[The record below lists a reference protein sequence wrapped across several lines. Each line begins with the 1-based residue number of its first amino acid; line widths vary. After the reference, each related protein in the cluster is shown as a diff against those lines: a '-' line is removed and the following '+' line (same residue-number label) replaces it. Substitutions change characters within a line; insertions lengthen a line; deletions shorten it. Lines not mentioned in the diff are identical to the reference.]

1 MPTTLLIDLDDT
13 LLETNLDTFTPAY
26 FQALANHVCGH
37 VPADKFLRSLVGG
50 VNQMNEND
58 DPRRS
63 LQDVFDSSFYP
74 SLGIP
79 KPELTDVIEDFYDRV
94 FPALSI
100 YTKQK
105 PDAVEFVNWAMA
117 QGFQVAV
124 ATDPLFPYKA
134 THQRIRWGGFE
145 PEQFELISTMEHF
158 HFTKERPAY
167 YAEMLGRL
175 GWSDGSVLMIGNS
188 MARDIV
194 PASQLGLRTFLL
206 EGEAGSS
213 PSEAGRGTFA
223 DLRRMLESAD
233 ASEYEPSFKSRD
245 AILGIMQ
252 STPSVLQSLLS
263 SLSEERCRH
272 EPARDDWALTE
283 IVCHLRDTEREVH
296 AKQLDLLIEKSDAF
310 IPRPDTAVWA
320 SEREYLN
327 EDTLAALASF
337 SDARVELVNRLKDL
351 PEELWSRKARH
362 AIFGPTD
369 FLEVM
374 SFVADHDRMH
384 LQQVSKTMQ
393 KVGC

>member
-1 MPTTLLIDLDDT
+1 MPFTLLVDLDDT

-26 FQALANHVCGH
+26 FQALSNHVCGH
-37 VPADKFLRSLVGG
+37 VPADNFLRALIGG
-50 VNQMNEND
+50 VNQMNDND
-58 DPRRS
+58 DPRRT

-74 SLGIP
+74 NLGIP
-79 KPELTDVIEDFYDRV
+79 KNELADVLEDFYDRV
-94 FPALSI
+94 FPALSL

-105 PDAVEFVNWAMA
+105 PEAIEFVNWAMA

-134 THQRIRWGGFE
+134 THQRIRWAGFE
-145 PEQFELISTMEHF
+145 PEQFELISAMEQF
-158 HFTKERPAY
+158 HFTKSRPAY

-175 GWSDGSVLMIGNS
+175 GWNDGAVLMVGND
-188 MARDIV
+188 MNRDVI
-194 PASQLGLRTFLL
+194 PANRLGLPTFLL
-206 EGEAGSS
+206 ETESGSG
-213 PSEAGRGTFA
+213 PHEAGRGTFA
-223 DLRRMLESAD
+223 DLRRWLESAD
-233 ASEYEPSFKSRD
+233 VSAFEPSFKSRD

-252 STPSVLQSLLS
+252 STPSVLQSLLTP
-263 SLSEERCRH
+263 LSEENCRC
-272 EPARDDWALTE
+272 EPARDDWALNE

-296 AKQLDLLIEKSDAF
+296 AQQLDLLIEKADAF

-337 SDARVELVNRLKDL
+337 SDARVALLTKLKDL
-351 PEELWSRKARH
+351 PEDLWSRKARH

-369 FLEVM
+369 FLEIM

-384 LQQVSKTMQ
+384 LQQASKTLQ
-393 KVGC
+393 KVRG